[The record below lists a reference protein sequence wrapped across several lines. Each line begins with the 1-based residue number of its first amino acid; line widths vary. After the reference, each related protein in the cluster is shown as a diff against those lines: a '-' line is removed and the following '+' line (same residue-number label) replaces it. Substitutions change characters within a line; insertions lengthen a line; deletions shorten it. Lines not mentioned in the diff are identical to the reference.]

1 MRHEEFCLDGRYV
14 DDLLMAMT
22 LEPSLRSQGP
32 ARSRSDFVVGAV
44 YGCDMGVL
52 SIWRY
57 PVKAMLGELL
67 RSAKLGPGGL
77 VGDRRWVV
85 RDAATGEQVA
95 NKRGPTDPV
104 LRECRAQLDDDE
116 TLRITAP
123 DGMTEARGAAAAA
136 ELLSHLLNRRVVLY
150 EQPARATGSFR
161 RADITTSHPCMS

>member
-1 MRHEEFCLDGRYV
+1 
-14 DDLLMAMT
+14 
-22 LEPSLRSQGP
+22 
-32 ARSRSDFVVGAV
+32 
-44 YGCDMGVL
+44 MGVL

-116 TLRITAP
+116 TLRIAAP